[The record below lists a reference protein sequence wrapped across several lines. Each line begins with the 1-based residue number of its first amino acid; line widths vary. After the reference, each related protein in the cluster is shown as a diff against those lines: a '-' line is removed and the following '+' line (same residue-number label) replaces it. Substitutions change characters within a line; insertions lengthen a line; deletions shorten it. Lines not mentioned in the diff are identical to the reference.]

1 MTLVLELP
9 EETERQLREAA
20 SSRGQEISQF
30 VVEVATE
37 KLLSLEEAG
46 RELEVSA
53 HYVEGLIS
61 LGLLDYRITGG
72 EKRVSNLDLARY
84 RRAVETNPSKA
95 MDEMVGMNQYLGFY
109 DE

>member
-37 KLLSLEEAG
+37 KLLSLEEAD
-46 RELEVSA
+46 A
-53 HYVEGLIS
+53 HTESYVGHAADLIE
-61 LGLLDYRITGG
+61 LGLLDFRSINCQ
-72 EKRVSNLDLARY
+72 KFVSQSDLARY
-84 RRAVETNPSKA
+84 EHNVRTDSSKA
-95 MDEMVGMNQYLGFY
+95 MDEMVGLNQLWGLY